1 MSFVITTVEKKG
13 NDLLF
18 NNRFLVPRSK
28 VTIAKRD
35 GFCTCIFDQIFY
47 TDEAGTTS
55 HHLDIFPAHVTM
67 PAGVSDND
75 DLFMKLA
82 ILK

>member
-1 MSFVITTVEKKG
+1 MSFVITTIEKKG

-18 NNRFLVPRSK
+18 NNSFLVPRSK

-35 GFCTCIFDQIFY
+35 GFCTCIFDQIYY
-47 TDEAGTTS
+47 TDQAGS
-55 HHLDIFPAHVTM
+55 NSNHLEIFPADVTM

-75 DLFMKLA
+75 DLFMKLS